1 MQTFVL
7 HTYTYIHTANHVLEQ
22 ALKPGSNGVPKGLF
36 NENLKGMILISV
48 IEAGFIFSGNV
59 GTGIFMTKQ
68 SDGKTWSPPCAVG
81 LTGIG
86 WGFLVG
92 GSVRDV
98 MVFMYDDNTVAAAT
112 SDAGVKFG
120 GQAEFTVGPFGRSA
134 QVSVDLSNKGIGGS
148 VSVAFTKGAFLGLNI
163 EGAVVGARHAAN
175 QAFYGEPYSPQDIVL
190 LGRAKVPEGKV
201 TLLEEVYDKLNK
213 LAEGSVKESVTADEA
228 AKQAAAKAAADAAAS
243 EANKA
248 PDVVQVDAAAEAAKE

>member
-1 MQTFVL
+1 
-7 HTYTYIHTANHVLEQ
+7 
-22 ALKPGSNGVPKGLF
+22 
-36 NENLKGMILISV
+36 MILISV

-59 GTGIFMTKQ
+59 GTGILLAKHQQ
-68 SDGKTWSPPCAVG
+68 SDGGKSSSSSSSSSWSPPCAVG
-81 LTGIG
+81 LTGVG

-120 GQAEFTVGPFGRSA
+120 GQAEVTIGPFGRSA

-148 VSVAFTKGAFLGLNI
+148 VSVAFSKGAFLGLNI

-175 QAFYGEPYSPQDIVL
+175 QAFYGDPYSPQDIVL

-213 LAEGSVKESVTADEA
+213 LAQGSVKETADEE
-228 AKQAAAKAAADAAAS
+228 AKKAAAKAAADAAAI

-248 PDVVQVDAAAEAAKE
+248 PDVVQVDAATEAAKE

>member
-1 MQTFVL
+1 MEGM
-7 HTYTYIHTANHVLEQ
+7 IWNANHVLEQ

-36 NENLKGMILISV
+36 NEKLKGMILISV

-59 GTGIFMTKQ
+59 GTGILMTKQ
-68 SDGKTWSPPCAVG
+68 TDTKTWSPPCAVG
-81 LTGIG
+81 LTGVG

-120 GQAEFTVGPFGRSA
+120 GQAECTIGPFGRSA
-134 QVSVDLSNKGIGGS
+134 QVSVDLSNKGVGGS
-148 VSVAFTKGAFLGLNI
+148 VSVAFSKGAFLGLNI
-163 EGAVVGARHAAN
+163 EGAIVAARHAAN
-175 QAFYGEPYSPQDIVL
+175 QAFYGEPFSPQDIVL

-201 TLLEEVYDKLNK
+201 TLLDEVYDKLNK
-213 LAEGSVKESVTADEA
+213 LAEGAVKQSTADEE
-228 AKQAAAKAAADAAAS
+228 AKKAAAKAAADAAAA

-248 PDVVQVDAAAEAAKE
+248 PDVVHVDAAAEAAKE